1 MRSSYLEVKPDPA
14 DVVAGPADLVDA
26 GRGRRRR
33 HRRLHQVRVVLA
45 RGRTA
50 RHLDCES
57 EKGTL
62 DGAVAQQDLILQMQ
76 QTPYPEAHVPE
87 LAPPRAVHSAD
98 V

>member
-45 RGRTA
+45 RGRPA
-50 RHLDCES
+50 RHLDCEL
-57 EKGTL
+57 EMG
-62 DGAVAQQDLILQMQ
+62 
-76 QTPYPEAHVPE
+76 
-87 LAPPRAVHSAD
+87 R
-98 V
+98 